1 MPNAVAVVACAL
13 ALLGRSPR
21 TLPPIALVDEIP
33 REASSQVEGF
43 VRPFDG
49 TIYLVTTSPLFRLA
63 LSSKYECESSNAMR
77 KLASVI
83 AHEEWHIR
91 HGSEERGAYEAQLTT
106 LLRIGVP
113 PDSTLYTSVV
123 RSMLAVLKK
132 RNQKPDMILAGR
144 PDEPRD

>member
-1 MPNAVAVVACAL
+1 MSNAVAVVACAL
-13 ALLGRSPR
+13 SLLGRSPR
-21 TLPPIALVDEIP
+21 TLPPIVLVDEVPI
-33 REASSQVEGF
+33 EASSQVEGF

-49 TIYLVTTSPLFRLA
+49 TIYLVTTSPVFRLA
-63 LSSKYECESSNAMR
+63 LSSRYDCDTSNAMR

-132 RNQKPDMILAGR
+132 RNQKPDMVLAGR